1 VNPVLVIDDDRSLRE
16 LLAMHLEERGLDVRT
31 AATAA
36 EGERLAREER
46 PAAIVLDVHLPDR
59 SGLSLIDTLRAV
71 TDAPVLTITAF
82 HDMATTI
89 LAMKGGAFDYLPK
102 PIDVGAFDAALDRAL
117 AQQRAASDATE
128 VPSGRPAPR
137 LPEVVGVSPRMRGI
151 FKEIGRVAS
160 SLAHV
165 LVVGES
171 GTGKEL
177 IARVVHEYSSPGQ
190 PFIAV
195 NCASMVESLLESEM
209 FGHEKGAFTGAHAQR
224 PGKCELAG
232 DGTLL
237 LDEIGDMSLALQAKL
252 LRVLQEREF
261 ERVGGVRP
269 LPLRARVIAATHH
282 DLPRLVAEGR
292 FRNDL
297 YQRLKVVTI
306 ELPPLRER
314 REDIPLLV
322 EHLLARLNERT
333 RRRVLRV
340 PAETMLRLQAHD
352 WPGNIRQLENAL
364 LRAVIMAPG
373 DVLLPELLPLPGARE
388 PRPEPSPAPLPSLDD
403 VERAHVAR
411 VLEATRGHRGR
422 ACEIL
427 GISRPT
433 LERKLRRYGLH
444 PRRSSD

>member
-1 VNPVLVIDDDRSLRE
+1 VNRVLVIDDDRSLRE

-36 EGERLAREER
+36 EGERLARESP

-59 SGLSLIDTLRAV
+59 SGLALIETLRAV

-117 AQQRAASDATE
+117 AQRKVAAESA
-128 VPSGRPAPR
+128 VVGSGPLARVH
-137 LPEVVGVSPRMRGI
+137 EVVGVSPRMRGI

-237 LDEIGDMSLALQAKL
+237 LDEIGDMTLALQAKL

-292 FRNDL
+292 FRHDL

-322 EHLLARLNERT
+322 EHLLARINERT
-333 RRRVLRV
+333 RRRVSRV
-340 PAETMLRLQAHD
+340 PPETLRRLQAHD
-352 WPGNIRQLENAL
+352 WPGNVRQLENAL

-373 DVLLPELLPLPGARE
+373 DVLLPELLPQPGALE
-388 PRPEPSPAPLPSLDD
+388 PAPVAPARLPTLDD

-433 LERKLRRYGLH
+433 LERKLRRYGLL
-444 PRRSSD
+444 PARSAV